1 MKDDEHLSGE
11 RDRDEGEATGLPS
24 LDEHLSVFFGETT
37 LWPVLIVL
45 VASLGAM
52 GAAAIVLAFG
62 DRNPFAAI
70 ALLLVAGM
78 TVDLGWR
85 ARRRRELR
93 RVAASVAVLWLASGL
108 MAAAA
113 LYFGIA

>member
-1 MKDDEHLSGE
+1 MSDDEHPSAERE
-11 RDRDEGEATGLPS
+11 RDEREATGLPS
-24 LDEHLSVFFGETT
+24 LNEHLAVFFGETT

-45 VASLGAM
+45 VASLGTM

-62 DRNPFAAI
+62 DRNPFAAL

-78 TVDLGWR
+78 SVDLGWR

-93 RVAASVAVLWLASGL
+93 RIAASVGVLWLASVL
-108 MAAAA
+108 LAAAA

>member
-1 MKDDEHLSGE
+1 MSDDEHQPGE
-11 RDRDEGEATGLPS
+11 RDRGKREGSGLPS
-24 LDEHLSVFFGETT
+24 LDEHLAFFFNETT

-62 DRNPFAAI
+62 DRNPFAAL

-78 TVDLGWR
+78 SADLGWR

-93 RVAASVAVLWLASGL
+93 RVAASVAVLWLVSGL
-108 MAAAA
+108 LAAAA